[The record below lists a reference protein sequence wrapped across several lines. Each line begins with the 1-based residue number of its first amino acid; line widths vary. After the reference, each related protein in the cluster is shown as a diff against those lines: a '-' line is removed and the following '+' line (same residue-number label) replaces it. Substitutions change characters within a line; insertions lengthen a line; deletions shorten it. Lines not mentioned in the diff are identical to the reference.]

1 MMRNIL
7 GSVSRA
13 ACRRSAGIVTAISTG
28 ASKNP
33 PQTSN
38 DVRSI
43 RRNATETKAPIS
55 DQPDRHDDRGRSR
68 GLGRPSCLHQKTSR
82 SPTVSAHDRRSR
94 GSGFRW

>member
-38 DVRSI
+38 DFRSI
-43 RRNATETKAPIS
+43 RRNATETNAPITIS
-55 DQPDRHDDRGRSR
+55 PIDHDDRGRSR
-68 GLGRPSCLHQKTSR
+68 GLERPSRLHQKTSR

-94 GSGFRW
+94 GSGSRW